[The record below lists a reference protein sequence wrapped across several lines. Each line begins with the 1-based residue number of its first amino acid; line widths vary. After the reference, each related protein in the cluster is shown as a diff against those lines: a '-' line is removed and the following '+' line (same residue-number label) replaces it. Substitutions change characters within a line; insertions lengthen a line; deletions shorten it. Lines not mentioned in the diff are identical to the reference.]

1 MMTKLDRKIQPN
13 IKLLNNIQLLQPE
26 VIHLDN
32 DVPVYLINAGTQ
44 DLVKI
49 EFIFNAGKW
58 HEQEVLAS
66 RFTNKMLKEGT
77 ESFSS
82 NEIAEKIDFYG
93 AHLQLSSEKDN
104 AYITLYCLNK
114 HLHQLFPV
122 LEEILFQPIF
132 PEKELQILTQNL
144 KQEFVVNSEKVK
156 YVASWKFNEVLFGKD
171 HPYGRLATVEDFDH
185 INQAMLKKFH
195 QEKYG
200 TNNCKIIVA
209 GKIPKNLVGMLNKH
223 IGNHNNSV
231 REQSIHPHKVDTQAN
246 LTSHIVKENAIQSAI
261 RIGKILFNKKHADFP
276 KLKVLN
282 TVLGGYFGSRLM
294 TNIREDKGYTYGI
307 GSILLS
313 LQKSG
318 YFYITSEVGADVTE
332 QALDEV
338 YKEITKLQ
346 EEKIPEQELNLVKNY
361 MLGSFLHSIDG
372 PFALSESIR
381 GLIEYDLHNN
391 YYENFI
397 NIIRNISSEELRDLA
412 YNYLEKESLYQ
423 LKVGS

>member
-1 MMTKLDRKIQPN
+1 MKNLNRKIQPD
-13 IKLLNNIQLLQPE
+13 IKLLNKIKLHQPE

-44 DLVKI
+44 DLVKV
-49 EFIFNAGKW
+49 EFIFSAGKW
-58 HEQEVLAS
+58 HEQEVLTS
-66 RFTNKMLKEGT
+66 RFTSKMLKEGT
-77 ESFSS
+77 ISFSS
-82 NEIAEKIDFYG
+82 NEIAEKVDFYG
-93 AHLQLSSEKDN
+93 AYLQLTSEKDN

-114 HLHQLFPV
+114 HLHELFPV
-122 LEEILFQPIF
+122 LEEILFQPKF

-156 YVASWKFNEVLFGKD
+156 YLASWKFNEVLFGKD
-171 HPYGRLATVEDFDH
+171 HPYGRLADIEDFNK
-185 INQAMLKKFH
+185 INQNQLIKFH
-195 QEKYG
+195 EEKYG
-200 TNNCKIIVA
+200 TNSCKIIVA
-209 GKIPKNLVGMLNKH
+209 GKIPENLVGLLNKH

-231 REQSIHPHKVDTQAN
+231 QQQKTVLHKIDTNAN

-261 RIGKILFNKKHADFP
+261 RIGKILFNKNHPDFP
-276 KLKVLN
+276 KVKVLN

-307 GSILLS
+307 GSVLLS
-313 LQKSG
+313 LQNSG
-318 YFYITSEVGADVTE
+318 YLYIASEVGTDVTE
-332 QALDEV
+332 KAIDEV
-338 YKEITKLQ
+338 YKEISRLQ

-361 MLGSFLHSIDG
+361 MLGSFLRSIDG

-397 NIIRNISSEELRDLA
+397 NIVRNISSEELRNLA
-412 YNYLEKESLYQ
+412 CKYLEKESLYQ

>member
-1 MMTKLDRKIQPN
+1 
-13 IKLLNNIQLLQPE
+13 
-26 VIHLDN
+26 
-32 DVPVYLINAGTQ
+32 VYLIDAGTQ

-114 HLHQLFPV
+114 HLHELFPV

-171 HPYGRLATVEDFDH
+171 HPYGRLATVEDFDN

-231 REQSIHPHKVDTQAN
+231 REQSIHPHKIDTQAN